1 MNELQGLLIPTK
13 GQTCTILDS
22 AIACPRGIKD
32 NSLIQCSECVFN
44 ISISKVHPK
53 LIELIPILLLE
64 DT

>member
-22 AIACPRGIKD
+22 AIACPKDIKD
-32 NSLIQCSECVFN
+32 KSSIQCRECVFH
-44 ISISKVHPK
+44 ISRSKVHPK